1 MIPKLSMFR
10 SNSRFVASH
19 PTPSIHSSD
28 IRSGTFLRLD
38 AREICG
44 RVLLIGLSLLFT
56 IALLEG
62 TFRLF
67 PTLLPG
73 EIQQRVLVA
82 SSNIAVSHPKIGHLH
97 KPNANGM
104 IVSRDF
110 RVSHHTDAFGFRN
123 AWPWPEHIEI
133 VAVGDSLTFGYG
145 VADDQAWPAILN
157 RALPDANVLNLGLI
171 GAGPQQYLRVYETFI
186 KSLRPRLLLIGLF
199 PGNDFW
205 DADMFDRWLKSNSD
219 CSYLVWRDY
228 GGPKGSR
235 CSDSLSWQTDLFLKG
250 SYLYNVLFEVRNGVR
265 SYIQSDHRT
274 LRLND
279 GSRLV
284 LNVGQFENQLP
295 ATLPD
300 RVEFRLVLKTL
311 RELHITA
318 QSHDTKVLVVI
329 QPSKEEVYMPLLG
342 QAIPDFSVHLREELN
357 TSGIEYLDLTKS
369 FRQRAA
375 RGEKLF
381 FEYDPHPNA
390 AGYALIADSVLAYL
404 KQNSPKDS
412 LHTGDKFPVK
422 FRARF

>member
-1 MIPKLSMFR
+1 MLR
-10 SNSRFVASH
+10 SNSRFVATH

-28 IRSGTFLRLD
+28 TRSGTFLRLD

-44 RVLLIGLSLLFT
+44 RALLIGLSLLFS

-73 EIQQRVLVA
+73 EIQQRVSVA

-97 KPNANGM
+97 KPNANGV

-110 RVSHHTDAFGFRN
+110 RVSHHTDGFGFRN
-123 AWPWPEHIEI
+123 PWPWPEHIEI

-145 VADDQAWPAILN
+145 VADDQAWPTILN
-157 RALPDANVLNLGLI
+157 RSLPGVNVLNLGLI

-186 KSLRPRLLLIGLF
+186 NNLRPRLLLIGLF
-199 PGNDFW
+199 PMNDFW
-205 DADMFDRWLKSNSD
+205 DAALFDRWLKSNSD

-228 GGPKGSR
+228 GRPKGAR
-235 CSDSLSWQTDLFLKG
+235 CLDSLRWKTDLLFKG
-250 SYLYNVLFEVRNGVR
+250 SYVYNVFLEVRNRVR
-265 SYIQSDHRT
+265 SYLQLDYKT
-274 LRLND
+274 LRLQD

-284 LNVGQFENQLP
+284 LDVGQFESRLP
-295 ATLPD
+295 AALRD
-300 RVEFRLVLKTL
+300 SDEFRLVLKTL
-311 RELHITA
+311 RELHFTA
-318 QSHDTKVLVVI
+318 QTHNTKVLVVI

-342 QAIPDFSVHLREELN
+342 QAIPELSVHLREELHN
-357 TSGIEYLDLTKS
+357 AGIEYLDLTKS

-381 FEYDPHPNA
+381 FEFDPHPNA
-390 AGYALIADSVLAYL
+390 AGYALIADSVVAYL
-404 KQNSPKDS
+404 ERNSQKES
-412 LHTGDKFPVK
+412 LNSGNRTPVK
-422 FRARF
+422 